1 MQDILIIDDD
11 QRVRRAL
18 ARAFAAEGYSVATA
32 GDGDE
37 ALHSL
42 ARSESPPKIIIV
54 DLMMPVMDGWRFR
67 RHLLEQP
74 RFANVPL
81 IVFSGAGC
89 EDSGQ
94 SLPGVLCIPKPVNLR
109 TLFDNVARL
118 IAEAWAS
125 PLS

>member
-18 ARAFAAEGYSVATA
+18 ARAFVAEGYSVATA

-42 ARSESPPKIIIV
+42 ARSETPPKVIIM

-74 RFANVPL
+74 RWANVPL

-89 EDSGQ
+89 EDSGD
-94 SLPGVLCIPKPVNLR
+94 SLPGVLCIPKPVSLR
-109 TLFDNVARL
+109 TLFDSVARL
-118 IAEAWAS
+118 ITEGWTS
-125 PLS
+125 SVS